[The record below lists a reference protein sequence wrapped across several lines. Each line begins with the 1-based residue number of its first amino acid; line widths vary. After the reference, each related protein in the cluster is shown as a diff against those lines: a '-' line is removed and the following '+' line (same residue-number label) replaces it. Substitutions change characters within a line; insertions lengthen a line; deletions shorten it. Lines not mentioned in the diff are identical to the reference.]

1 MKIKKMLSVVL
12 TFTLIINSGVYTIF
26 ADNKQK
32 AKRTF
37 DVQEID
43 YRRSSSDKGKIY
55 ESKWEGIAPYAPL
68 FGHMINNKKDTR
80 PLGKEDGD
88 LGKGWGSSSW
98 MTGYLMVDLE
108 RFGKLGTEHLKKD
121 EYGLSTIGIVRTD
134 DKYSKTD
141 DFYSWSNDI
150 ETAFKEYNRNHGF
163 GKDGFGKKDVNQSTK
178 LVIWDG
184 YKRVSGYNIFTRDE
198 YIKKVKDIDS
208 SNTDNRVKFAEF
220 VAKHVR
226 NGAKLK
232 GYITVDEGLKD
243 IYIPS
248 RVKYKKGE
256 KQIRQVAQIK
266 ITDVTY
272 DIILNHI
279 DAPDNIKSIEIL
291 EVKADHK
298 VELPKAQ
305 GYNVRVYDEDG
316 NEVKDIIAD
325 KNMMLTVKWEME
337 DPEKDS
343 DKDGLSDY
351 MEYLLKTDKNNK
363 DSDGD
368 GLLDGF
374 EFKYLKTDLLKKDTD
389 GNGISDADED
399 FDKDGLSNI
408 KEQELGT
415 NPAYVD
421 TDGDNLTD
429 YEEVT
434 KYHSNPLAI
443 DTDRDKIYD
452 DDEIKLGLDPN
463 NPMSDGST
471 PDGKR
476 LFEQVADDSIK
487 DIELLESDNWL
498 VPSISGN
505 VYDNISKNTTMENSP
520 YSSFKDNRAVL
531 SDIVKITTSY
541 DIPLNLTFS
550 YKQKYRGDSKNLTIA
565 SFIDNELKIVD
576 TIVDESNRTITG
588 SIIGNGEYFV
598 LDLDEFL
605 KSFGIDVLSNISTI
619 DTTTNTMIEVG
630 NKVAF
635 TKNISNYENN
645 DKITYLYDNYGN
657 VIKKMEKSDDL
668 KTSEVTTSNSL
679 FLKSTFNED
688 SADVLL
694 SSLKGKES
702 ITTGKAD
709 IVFVI
714 DTTGSMGSIID
725 NVQNNIN
732 TFTQKLV
739 NEYNIDAN
747 FSLIEFKDIIE
758 DGVGSTIQHKNN
770 NSPWF
775 TNVSLFRN
783 EINILDVFGGGDVDE
798 TPIDGLELAR
808 RLNFRT
814 DSYKFVVL
822 VTDAPYKVDNSYGIK
837 DMDEMTQLFVD
848 DNITVSV
855 ISTDTVEDYAYI
867 LGKRPMSKEITLMTF
882 ANEVNSPWYY
892 KNLIE
897 KTEGIFGNINENFSD
912 ILLRLADK
920 IGKKTNTGDWVL
932 LDDYS
937 AVKLSNK
944 LSEIDHNDTD
954 RDGLT
959 DAQELG
965 ESVEESMDEYINLL
979 LEKHSVPKE
988 LYTGKRSITIW
999 KYNSNPTEL
1008 DTDFDGLPDGNIR
1021 YSELL
1026 ENDKYSSSNIGSNT
1040 VSGYSL
1046 RSMNYQP
1053 LNVKD
1058 EPKSI
1063 TNLDASPI
1071 MNKYEATAY
1080 WKGNQQTRE
1089 NAVKF
1094 EIDYRKFFDN
1104 SNMIYNKDLAV
1115 LSSICSF
1122 DIYSYN
1128 PEDKKEK
1135 GKDMSFLYV
1144 KSKEYAISKKT
1155 NLPIKVSKSE
1165 QFVTYVGDNSDKP
1178 SILLEKLGLEDI
1190 SNIKLTG
1197 YTQDPD
1203 DITEILI
1210 GHLKLRYKGKDRNM
1224 IVLVVRGTN
1233 GTNSEWT
1240 SNFDVGADTTQYT
1253 SLTGSHSQWTNKANH
1268 KGFDVT
1274 ANRVIEAVENI
1285 L

>member
-12 TFTLIINSGVYTIF
+12 TFSLIINSGVYTIF

-37 DVQEID
+37 DIQEID
-43 YRRSSSDKGKIY
+43 YRRSSSNKGKNY

-150 ETAFKEYNRNHGF
+150 ETAFKEYNGNHGF

-298 VELPKAQ
+298 LELPKAE

-325 KNMMLTVKWEME
+325 KNMILTVRWEME

-374 EFKYLKTDLLKKDTD
+374 EFKYLDTDLLKKDTD

-429 YEEVT
+429 YEEVN
-434 KYHSNPLAI
+434 KYHSNPLAK

-487 DIELLESDNWL
+487 DTQLLESDNC
-498 VPSISGN
+498 
-505 VYDNISKNTTMENSP
+505 
-520 YSSFKDNRAVL
+520 
-531 SDIVKITTSY
+531 
-541 DIPLNLTFS
+541 
-550 YKQKYRGDSKNLTIA
+550 
-565 SFIDNELKIVD
+565 
-576 TIVDESNRTITG
+576 
-588 SIIGNGEYFV
+588 
-598 LDLDEFL
+598 
-605 KSFGIDVLSNISTI
+605 
-619 DTTTNTMIEVG
+619 
-630 NKVAF
+630 
-635 TKNISNYENN
+635 
-645 DKITYLYDNYGN
+645 
-657 VIKKMEKSDDL
+657 
-668 KTSEVTTSNSL
+668 
-679 FLKSTFNED
+679 
-688 SADVLL
+688 
-694 SSLKGKES
+694 
-702 ITTGKAD
+702 
-709 IVFVI
+709 
-714 DTTGSMGSIID
+714 
-725 NVQNNIN
+725 
-732 TFTQKLV
+732 
-739 NEYNIDAN
+739 
-747 FSLIEFKDIIE
+747 
-758 DGVGSTIQHKNN
+758 
-770 NSPWF
+770 
-775 TNVSLFRN
+775 
-783 EINILDVFGGGDVDE
+783 
-798 TPIDGLELAR
+798 
-808 RLNFRT
+808 
-814 DSYKFVVL
+814 
-822 VTDAPYKVDNSYGIK
+822 
-837 DMDEMTQLFVD
+837 
-848 DNITVSV
+848 
-855 ISTDTVEDYAYI
+855 
-867 LGKRPMSKEITLMTF
+867 
-882 ANEVNSPWYY
+882 
-892 KNLIE
+892 
-897 KTEGIFGNINENFSD
+897 
-912 ILLRLADK
+912 
-920 IGKKTNTGDWVL
+920 
-932 LDDYS
+932 
-937 AVKLSNK
+937 
-944 LSEIDHNDTD
+944 
-954 RDGLT
+954 
-959 DAQELG
+959 
-965 ESVEESMDEYINLL
+965 
-979 LEKHSVPKE
+979 
-988 LYTGKRSITIW
+988 
-999 KYNSNPTEL
+999 
-1008 DTDFDGLPDGNIR
+1008 
-1021 YSELL
+1021 
-1026 ENDKYSSSNIGSNT
+1026 
-1040 VSGYSL
+1040 
-1046 RSMNYQP
+1046 
-1053 LNVKD
+1053 
-1058 EPKSI
+1058 
-1063 TNLDASPI
+1063 
-1071 MNKYEATAY
+1071 
-1080 WKGNQQTRE
+1080 RE
-1089 NAVKF
+1089 C
-1094 EIDYRKFFDN
+1094 
-1104 SNMIYNKDLAV
+1104 L
-1115 LSSICSF
+1115 
-1122 DIYSYN
+1122 
-1128 PEDKKEK
+1128 
-1135 GKDMSFLYV
+1135 
-1144 KSKEYAISKKT
+1144 
-1155 NLPIKVSKSE
+1155 
-1165 QFVTYVGDNSDKP
+1165 
-1178 SILLEKLGLEDI
+1178 
-1190 SNIKLTG
+1190 
-1197 YTQDPD
+1197 
-1203 DITEILI
+1203 
-1210 GHLKLRYKGKDRNM
+1210 
-1224 IVLVVRGTN
+1224 
-1233 GTNSEWT
+1233 
-1240 SNFDVGADTTQYT
+1240 
-1253 SLTGSHSQWTNKANH
+1253 
-1268 KGFDVT
+1268 
-1274 ANRVIEAVENI
+1274 
-1285 L
+1285 

>member
-1 MKIKKMLSVVL
+1 MSYSVKIKKMLSVIL

-37 DVQEID
+37 DIQEID
-43 YRRSSSDKGKIY
+43 YRRSSSNKGKIY

-150 ETAFKEYNRNHGF
+150 ETAFKEYNGNHGF

-184 YKRVSGYNIFTRDE
+184 YKRVSGYNTFTRDE

-279 DAPDNIKSIEIL
+279 DAPNNIKLIEIL

-298 VELPKAQ
+298 FELPKAE

-316 NEVKDIIAD
+316 NEIKDIIAD
-325 KNMMLTVKWEME
+325 KNMILTVRWEME
-337 DPEKDS
+337 DSEKDS
-343 DKDGLSDY
+343 DKDGLSNY

-389 GNGISDADED
+389 GNGISDAEED

-408 KEQELGT
+408 KEQEIGT

-452 DDEIKLGLDPN
+452 DYEIKLGLDPN

-487 DIELLESDNWL
+487 DIQLLESVNWL

-576 TIVDESNRTITG
+576 TIVDESNKTITG

-598 LDLDEFL
+598 LDIDKFL

-619 DTTTNTMIEVG
+619 DTTKNTMIESD
-630 NKVAF
+630 NKATI
-635 TKNISNYENN
+635 TKNVLNYENN
-645 DKITYLYDNYGN
+645 DETTHLYDNYSN
-657 VIKKMEKSDDL
+657 VIKETEKSDDL
-668 KTSEVTTSNSL
+668 KTSEVTISNSL

-688 SADVLL
+688 SADVLS

-709 IVFVI
+709 IVFI
-714 DTTGSMGSIID
+714 IENTGLMYGSIDGIKKSI
-725 NVQNNIN
+725 NI
-732 TFTQKLV
+732 FAQKLV

-747 FSLIEFKDIIE
+747 FSLIEFKYKANNAKD
-758 DGVGSTIQHKNN
+758 TITIHKNN
-770 NSPWF
+770 SSSWF
-775 TNVSLFRN
+775 TDLKVFEEELERLEVDGEVNVVVPPVDELDKALELEYRKDASKNVVLITDKAFDTDYGNYSDSIVGVSRKFVEDNISFSLLLMIPVNPIIYSDDPKYEVSYAYAPPKTYRKIIQ
-783 EINILDVFGGGDVDE
+783 ETDGVFG
-798 TPIDGLELAR
+798 
-808 RLNFRT
+808 
-814 DSYKFVVL
+814 Y
-822 VTDAPYKVDNSYGIK
+822 
-837 DMDEMTQLFVD
+837 
-848 DNITVSV
+848 
-855 ISTDTVEDYAYI
+855 
-867 LGKRPMSKEITLMTF
+867 MS
-882 ANEVNSPWYY
+882 
-892 KNLIE
+892 
-897 KTEGIFGNINENFSD
+897 EGID
-912 ILLRLADK
+912 KILLRLANK
-920 IGKKTNTGDWVL
+920 IGKQTNTGDWVI

-937 AVKLSNK
+937 TVKLSNK

-1008 DTDFDGLPDGNIR
+1008 DTDFDGLPDGNIP

-1026 ENDKYSSSNIGSNT
+1026 ENDK
-1040 VSGYSL
+1040 
-1046 RSMNYQP
+1046 
-1053 LNVKD
+1053 
-1058 EPKSI
+1058 
-1063 TNLDASPI
+1063 
-1071 MNKYEATAY
+1071 
-1080 WKGNQQTRE
+1080 
-1089 NAVKF
+1089 
-1094 EIDYRKFFDN
+1094 
-1104 SNMIYNKDLAV
+1104 
-1115 LSSICSF
+1115 
-1122 DIYSYN
+1122 
-1128 PEDKKEK
+1128 
-1135 GKDMSFLYV
+1135 
-1144 KSKEYAISKKT
+1144 
-1155 NLPIKVSKSE
+1155 
-1165 QFVTYVGDNSDKP
+1165 
-1178 SILLEKLGLEDI
+1178 
-1190 SNIKLTG
+1190 
-1197 YTQDPD
+1197 
-1203 DITEILI
+1203 
-1210 GHLKLRYKGKDRNM
+1210 
-1224 IVLVVRGTN
+1224 
-1233 GTNSEWT
+1233 
-1240 SNFDVGADTTQYT
+1240 
-1253 SLTGSHSQWTNKANH
+1253 
-1268 KGFDVT
+1268 
-1274 ANRVIEAVENI
+1274 
-1285 L
+1285 

>member
-12 TFTLIINSGVYTIF
+12 TVSLIINSGVYTIF

-37 DVQEID
+37 DIQEID
-43 YRRSSSDKGKIY
+43 YRRSSSNKGKNY

-121 EYGLSTIGIVRTD
+121 EYGLSIIGIVRTD

-150 ETAFKEYNRNHGF
+150 ETAFKEYNGNHGF
-163 GKDGFGKKDVNQSTK
+163 GKDGFEKKDVNQSTK

-279 DAPDNIKSIEIL
+279 DAPNNIKSIEIL

-298 VELPKAQ
+298 LELPKAE

-325 KNMMLTVKWEME
+325 KNMILTVRWEME

-374 EFKYLKTDLLKKDTD
+374 EFKYLDTDLLKKDTD
-389 GNGISDADED
+389 GNGISDAEED

-429 YEEVT
+429 YEEVN
-434 KYHSNPLAI
+434 KYHSNPLAK

-463 NPMSDGST
+463 NPMSDGNT

-487 DIELLESDNWL
+487 DIQLLESDNWL

-505 VYDNISKNTTMENSP
+505 VYDNISKNITMENSP

-576 TIVDESNRTITG
+576 TIVDESNKTIKG

-598 LDLDEFL
+598 LDIDKFL

-619 DTTTNTMIEVG
+619 DTTKNTMIELD
-630 NKVAF
+630 NKAAI
-635 TKNISNYENN
+635 TKNVLNYENN
-645 DKITYLYDNYGN
+645 DETTHLYDNYSN
-657 VIKKMEKSDDL
+657 IIKEMKKSDDL
-668 KTSEVTTSNSL
+668 KTSEVTISNSL
-679 FLKSTFNED
+679 FSKSTFNED

-709 IVFVI
+709 IVF
-714 DTTGSMGSIID
+714 IID
-725 NVQNNIN
+725 NTRTMYRSIEGIKNSINI
-732 TFTQKLV
+732 FAQKLV

-747 FSLIEFKDIIE
+747 FSLIEFKYKANNSRD
-758 DGVGSTIQHKNN
+758 TITIHKNN
-770 NSPWF
+770 SSSWF
-775 TNVSLFRN
+775 TDLKVFEEELERLEVDDEVNVVVPPVDELDKALELGYRKDASKNVVLITDKAFDKDYGNYSDSIVGISRKFVEDNISFSLLLMIPVN
-783 EINILDVFGGGDVDE
+783 QIIYSDAPKYEVSYDYEPPETYKNIIQETDGVFG
-798 TPIDGLELAR
+798 
-808 RLNFRT
+808 
-814 DSYKFVVL
+814 Y
-822 VTDAPYKVDNSYGIK
+822 
-837 DMDEMTQLFVD
+837 
-848 DNITVSV
+848 
-855 ISTDTVEDYAYI
+855 
-867 LGKRPMSKEITLMTF
+867 MS
-882 ANEVNSPWYY
+882 
-892 KNLIE
+892 
-897 KTEGIFGNINENFSD
+897 EGID
-912 ILLRLADK
+912 KILLRLANK
-920 IGKKTNTGDWVL
+920 IGKQTNSGDWVI
-932 LDDYS
+932 LDDYT

-1008 DTDFDGLPDGNIR
+1008 DTDFDGLPDGNIP

-1026 ENDKYSSSNIGSNT
+1026 ENDK
-1040 VSGYSL
+1040 
-1046 RSMNYQP
+1046 
-1053 LNVKD
+1053 
-1058 EPKSI
+1058 
-1063 TNLDASPI
+1063 
-1071 MNKYEATAY
+1071 
-1080 WKGNQQTRE
+1080 
-1089 NAVKF
+1089 
-1094 EIDYRKFFDN
+1094 
-1104 SNMIYNKDLAV
+1104 
-1115 LSSICSF
+1115 
-1122 DIYSYN
+1122 
-1128 PEDKKEK
+1128 
-1135 GKDMSFLYV
+1135 
-1144 KSKEYAISKKT
+1144 
-1155 NLPIKVSKSE
+1155 
-1165 QFVTYVGDNSDKP
+1165 
-1178 SILLEKLGLEDI
+1178 
-1190 SNIKLTG
+1190 
-1197 YTQDPD
+1197 
-1203 DITEILI
+1203 
-1210 GHLKLRYKGKDRNM
+1210 
-1224 IVLVVRGTN
+1224 
-1233 GTNSEWT
+1233 
-1240 SNFDVGADTTQYT
+1240 
-1253 SLTGSHSQWTNKANH
+1253 
-1268 KGFDVT
+1268 
-1274 ANRVIEAVENI
+1274 
-1285 L
+1285 